1 MRNIVTYMAEEQR
14 TFAESPFNPVDSLV
28 FATLAY
34 FNYEV
39 APGVDLASPD
49 GVLLHDVVMLSDW
62 EALTAHSW
70 MEDAKDT
77 EAFLHVL
84 SASRRMRDVRASF
97 YANERSEIVEKQ
109 FSAVTLTFPADG
121 EVAYL
126 AYRGTDGSFAGWK
139 EDFNLCFKEVIPS
152 QCTAAAYL
160 SGVASALACPLI
172 VGGHSKGGN
181 LAEYAALVAD
191 ESAFERLRG
200 VFNHDGPSFLDDPS
214 PRIDDDRFH
223 ALLHK
228 TVPESSAFGMILE
241 RRADYRVVRSSAM
254 SVFQHEPFT
263 WLTEDD
269 DFVYQE
275 ALNPSAVF
283 FDEAL
288 DAWLRSKAPDERER
302 FIDTIYELF
311 ASTEAGT
318 WSEFQTKLFANT
330 RQLLGAR
337 SKLDAETKS
346 FIWQTLGSLGGILKD
361 ETVKRFKPT
370 PRNVRPRE
378 RNRSMTASAYGRL
391 TPRMAWQLAAPHTW
405 PAAILP
411 VLVAA
416 AAAAVTSFS
425 ISATM
430 VCVLLVI
437 CVLMQSAVNTF
448 NDYYDYVKG
457 ADSADDNVDPTD
469 AVLVYNNVN
478 PRAALALAV
487 GFLAFLLGAYVIWIA
502 GWIPLAIGAAG
513 AVVVVLYSAGKTPI
527 SYLPIGEL
535 VSGFV
540 MGGLIPLACYQALS
554 GTFDLRALL
563 WAVPTILGVGLIMFT
578 NNTCDVEK
586 DVESGRR
593 TLSVLLGRERARKL
607 YHGVVYAWVAAIV
620 VLVAAFFTNGLL
632 VMPFMLLASYPLL
645 KALLGNPL
653 APQARIGA
661 MAQVCSANIALGAFY
676 AAAILASGIAV
687 AL

>member
-109 FSAVTLTFPADG
+109 FSAVTLTFPAADG

-191 ESAFERLRG
+191 ESAFERLRD

-361 ETVKRFKPT
+361 ETVKRFKPAPPT
-370 PRNVRPRE
+370 WLPRRRE
-378 RNRSMTASAYGRL
+378 T
-391 TPRMAWQLAAPHTW
+391 
-405 PAAILP
+405 
-411 VLVAA
+411 
-416 AAAAVTSFS
+416 
-425 ISATM
+425 
-430 VCVLLVI
+430 
-437 CVLMQSAVNTF
+437 
-448 NDYYDYVKG
+448 YDPEKG
-457 ADSADDNVDPTD
+457 TEA
-469 AVLVYNNVN
+469 
-478 PRAALALAV
+478 
-487 GFLAFLLGAYVIWIA
+487 
-502 GWIPLAIGAAG
+502 
-513 AVVVVLYSAGKTPI
+513 
-527 SYLPIGEL
+527 
-535 VSGFV
+535 
-540 MGGLIPLACYQALS
+540 
-554 GTFDLRALL
+554 
-563 WAVPTILGVGLIMFT
+563 
-578 NNTCDVEK
+578 
-586 DVESGRR
+586 
-593 TLSVLLGRERARKL
+593 
-607 YHGVVYAWVAAIV
+607 
-620 VLVAAFFTNGLL
+620 
-632 VMPFMLLASYPLL
+632 
-645 KALLGNPL
+645 
-653 APQARIGA
+653 
-661 MAQVCSANIALGAFY
+661 
-676 AAAILASGIAV
+676 
-687 AL
+687 

>member
-1 MRNIVTYMAEEQR
+1 M
-14 TFAESPFNPVDSLV
+14 
-28 FATLAY
+28 
-34 FNYEV
+34 
-39 APGVDLASPD
+39 
-49 GVLLHDVVMLSDW
+49 
-62 EALTAHSW
+62 
-70 MEDAKDT
+70 
-77 EAFLHVL
+77 
-84 SASRRMRDVRASF
+84 
-97 YANERSEIVEKQ
+97 
-109 FSAVTLTFPADG
+109 
-121 EVAYL
+121 
-126 AYRGTDGSFAGWK
+126 
-139 EDFNLCFKEVIPS
+139 IPS

-361 ETVKRFKPT
+361 ETVKRFKPAPPT
-370 PRNVRPRE
+370 WLPRRRE
-378 RNRSMTASAYGRL
+378 T
-391 TPRMAWQLAAPHTW
+391 
-405 PAAILP
+405 
-411 VLVAA
+411 
-416 AAAAVTSFS
+416 
-425 ISATM
+425 
-430 VCVLLVI
+430 
-437 CVLMQSAVNTF
+437 
-448 NDYYDYVKG
+448 YDPEKG
-457 ADSADDNVDPTD
+457 T
-469 AVLVYNNVN
+469 
-478 PRAALALAV
+478 
-487 GFLAFLLGAYVIWIA
+487 
-502 GWIPLAIGAAG
+502 
-513 AVVVVLYSAGKTPI
+513 
-527 SYLPIGEL
+527 E
-535 VSGFV
+535 
-540 MGGLIPLACYQALS
+540 
-554 GTFDLRALL
+554 
-563 WAVPTILGVGLIMFT
+563 
-578 NNTCDVEK
+578 
-586 DVESGRR
+586 
-593 TLSVLLGRERARKL
+593 AR
-607 YHGVVYAWVAAIV
+607 
-620 VLVAAFFTNGLL
+620 
-632 VMPFMLLASYPLL
+632 
-645 KALLGNPL
+645 PL
-653 APQARIGA
+653 APTDD
-661 MAQVCSANIALGAFY
+661 
-676 AAAILASGIAV
+676 
-687 AL
+687 

>member
-1 MRNIVTYMAEEQR
+1 M
-14 TFAESPFNPVDSLV
+14 
-28 FATLAY
+28 
-34 FNYEV
+34 
-39 APGVDLASPD
+39 
-49 GVLLHDVVMLSDW
+49 
-62 EALTAHSW
+62 
-70 MEDAKDT
+70 
-77 EAFLHVL
+77 
-84 SASRRMRDVRASF
+84 
-97 YANERSEIVEKQ
+97 
-109 FSAVTLTFPADG
+109 
-121 EVAYL
+121 
-126 AYRGTDGSFAGWK
+126 
-139 EDFNLCFKEVIPS
+139 IPS

-346 FIWQTLGSLGGILKD
+346 FIWQTLAVISFVAFVFLLTLKIRFNNVFLRFLGTHSFELYLIHGLFLEIFRSDRFYIKSDFIYTAVVLIFSLGL
-361 ETVKRFKPT
+361 TALMYYPFK
-370 PRNVRPRE
+370 
-378 RNRSMTASAYGRL
+378 
-391 TPRMAWQLAAPHTW
+391 
-405 PAAILP
+405 I
-411 VLVAA
+411 
-416 AAAAVTSFS
+416 
-425 ISATM
+425 IS
-430 VCVLLVI
+430 
-437 CVLMQSAVNTF
+437 
-448 NDYYDYVKG
+448 
-457 ADSADDNVDPTD
+457 
-469 AVLVYNNVN
+469 
-478 PRAALALAV
+478 
-487 GFLAFLLGAYVIWIA
+487 
-502 GWIPLAIGAAG
+502 
-513 AVVVVLYSAGKTPI
+513 
-527 SYLPIGEL
+527 
-535 VSGFV
+535 
-540 MGGLIPLACYQALS
+540 
-554 GTFDLRALL
+554 
-563 WAVPTILGVGLIMFT
+563 
-578 NNTCDVEK
+578 
-586 DVESGRR
+586 
-593 TLSVLLGRERARKL
+593 RKL
-607 YHGVVYAWVAAIV
+607 QEYS
-620 VLVAAFFTNGLL
+620 LQL
-632 VMPFMLLASYPLL
+632 
-645 KALLGNPL
+645 
-653 APQARIGA
+653 
-661 MAQVCSANIALGAFY
+661 
-676 AAAILASGIAV
+676 
-687 AL
+687 

>member
-109 FSAVTLTFPADG
+109 FSAVTLTFPAADG

-228 TVPESSAFGMILE
+228 
-241 RRADYRVVRSSAM
+241 
-254 SVFQHEPFT
+254 
-263 WLTEDD
+263 
-269 DFVYQE
+269 
-275 ALNPSAVF
+275 
-283 FDEAL
+283 AL

-361 ETVKRFKPT
+361 ETVKRFKPAPPT
-370 PRNVRPRE
+370 WLPRRRE
-378 RNRSMTASAYGRL
+378 T
-391 TPRMAWQLAAPHTW
+391 
-405 PAAILP
+405 
-411 VLVAA
+411 
-416 AAAAVTSFS
+416 
-425 ISATM
+425 
-430 VCVLLVI
+430 
-437 CVLMQSAVNTF
+437 
-448 NDYYDYVKG
+448 YDPEKG
-457 ADSADDNVDPTD
+457 TEA
-469 AVLVYNNVN
+469 
-478 PRAALALAV
+478 
-487 GFLAFLLGAYVIWIA
+487 
-502 GWIPLAIGAAG
+502 
-513 AVVVVLYSAGKTPI
+513 
-527 SYLPIGEL
+527 
-535 VSGFV
+535 
-540 MGGLIPLACYQALS
+540 
-554 GTFDLRALL
+554 
-563 WAVPTILGVGLIMFT
+563 
-578 NNTCDVEK
+578 
-586 DVESGRR
+586 
-593 TLSVLLGRERARKL
+593 
-607 YHGVVYAWVAAIV
+607 
-620 VLVAAFFTNGLL
+620 
-632 VMPFMLLASYPLL
+632 
-645 KALLGNPL
+645 
-653 APQARIGA
+653 
-661 MAQVCSANIALGAFY
+661 
-676 AAAILASGIAV
+676 
-687 AL
+687 